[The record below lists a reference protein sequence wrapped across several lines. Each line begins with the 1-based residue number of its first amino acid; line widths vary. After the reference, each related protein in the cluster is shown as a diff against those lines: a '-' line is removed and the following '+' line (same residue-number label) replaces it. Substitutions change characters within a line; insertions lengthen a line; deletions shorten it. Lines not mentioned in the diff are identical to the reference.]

1 MTMRESGYLVYD
13 RMTWIV
19 RGDGSD
25 KQPAR
30 KRQREVSEIHV
41 DLLPSKL
48 SGWVTVSI
56 AMTD

>member
-1 MTMRESGYLVYD
+1 MMTMRESGYLVYD

-41 DLLPSKL
+41 DLLPSEL
-48 SGWVTVSI
+48 PGSVTV
-56 AMTD
+56 